1 MARLLAL
8 LVLLFFTAGIR
19 AELEVVIQPR
29 NDAAKQNIEAYIG
42 PISADSRQAM
52 WRMARASREQALS
65 ALQALGYYHARV
77 RPRVTG
83 TDAKPVLRLDVSLQ
97 EPVRD
102 RKSTRLNSSHVR
114 ISYAVFCLKKKKKKQ
129 PKNKNKCKR

>member
-19 AELEVVIQPR
+19 AELEVVIQPH

-65 ALQALGYYHARV
+65 ALQARGYYHARV
-77 RPRVTG
+77 RPR
-83 TDAKPVLRLDVSLQ
+83 
-97 EPVRD
+97 
-102 RKSTRLNSSHVR
+102 
-114 ISYAVFCLKKKKKKQ
+114 
-129 PKNKNKCKR
+129 

>member
-65 ALQALGYYHARV
+65 ALQALGYYQRV
-77 RPRVTG
+77 RPGDG
-83 TDAKPVLRLDVSLQ
+83 TDAKPVLRLMCRCRSRFDWMRH
-97 EPVRD
+97 PG
-102 RKSTRLNSSHVR
+102 N
-114 ISYAVFCLKKKKKKQ
+114 
-129 PKNKNKCKR
+129 